1 MGLNTSR
8 AMLSIGTVLLAASAL
23 WYQWRQGWRWPEER
37 REVRKLAW
45 AMSSLFGLAL
55 LSGLNTDS
63 GWGTD
68 VYAKIPFLLLPWSVA
83 LLPDFSQRQKTVLVL
98 GYLSAQTVVALIS
111 LGMAAVDLEATMEA
125 VERNASITVATG
137 ASHIYFG
144 LTLAF
149 AACLGIFWWLQDHP
163 PQFFKQERWLILAL
177 GLLDFV
183 ALHFFTSR
191 TGLLALY
198 AGLGLGGLFYLVQRR
213 AWRLGLVLLL
223 LLTLTPTLA
232 FYLVPSFR
240 VRVEVTLWDYE
251 QYQQPGADLTY
262 NSASLRLLAWETATE
277 IIAKHPF
284 TGVGLR
290 DVKDEMEVQYA
301 RNGALDRAEVPLDD
315 PHNQYL
321 HYLVG
326 AGVGALLLLL
336 FVLLYPL
343 WLLRGPSQVL
353 MAALI
358 GTMLAALAFESILQR
373 QIGMTYF
380 ALFYVLVVGLGS
392 CKAERRGKR
401 VGG

>member
-8 AMLSIGTVLLAASAL
+8 AVLSIGTVLLAASAL
-23 WYQWRQGWRWPEER
+23 GYQWQAGWRWPEGR
-37 REVRKLAW
+37 QEVRRLAFV
-45 AMSSLFGLAL
+45 MSSLFGLAL
-55 LSGLNTDS
+55 LSGLNTDN

-68 VYAKIPFLLLPWSVA
+68 LYAKLPLLLLPWA
-83 LLPDFSQRQKTVLVL
+83 IAGIPDFSLRQKTLLVL
-98 GYLSAQTVVALIS
+98 GYLSAQTVVALLS
-111 LGMAAVDLEATMEA
+111 LGLAALDLEATMAA

-149 AACLGIFWWLQDHP
+149 AACLGLFWWLQDHP
-163 PQFFKQERWLILAL
+163 PQFFQQERWLCLAL
-177 GLLDFV
+177 GLADFV

-213 AWRLGLVLLL
+213 AWRLGVVLLL
-223 LLTLTPTLA
+223 LMALTPTLA

-240 VRVEVTLWDYE
+240 VRVEVTLWDYQ
-251 QYQQPGADLTY
+251 QYQQPDTDLTY
-262 NSASLRLLAWETATE
+262 NSASLRLLAWETAAE
-277 IIAKHPF
+277 IIAEHPL

-290 DVKDEMEVQYA
+290 DVKDEMKAQYA
-301 RNGALDRAEVPLDD
+301 RNGALERAEVPLDD

-326 AGVGALLLLL
+326 AGVGAFLLLL
-336 FVLLYPL
+336 FVLVYPL
-343 WLLRGPSQVL
+343 WRLRGPSQVL

-380 ALFYVLVVGLGS
+380 ALFYGLVPGLVR
-392 CKAERRGKR
+392 ER
-401 VGG
+401 